1 MMIMYKLSQENKH
14 EYRGENE
21 MNEVKRFSAG
31 SMRRLESAINC
42 FALEHEI
49 INVSLAYN
57 QNNKY
62 GEYNALVLYKQK

>member
-1 MMIMYKLSQENKH
+1 MCAEKIFLRKRIK
-14 EYRGENE
+14 RWNE

-31 SMRRLESAINC
+31 SMRGLESAINC

-62 GEYNALVLYKQK
+62 GEYNALVLYK

>member
-1 MMIMYKLSQENKH
+1 
-14 EYRGENE
+14 
-21 MNEVKRFSAG
+21 MNEVRRFSAR

-57 QNNKY
+57 

>member
-1 MMIMYKLSQENKH
+1 
-14 EYRGENE
+14 